1 MSNLFKLTIEG
12 ILIEVVALLSF
23 IGIAKTSWDFPGK
36 QVVIIMALIAIIAL
50 LMVAVAR
57 LSIREL
63 FYLSAFL
70 TISIVCIYQIL
81 GFFFFPG
88 IVKDVVPF
96 SWEHLTNI
104 GLVTVLVFCSHM
116 GSVILIMGFKK
127 ILKL

>member
-1 MSNLFKLTIEG
+1 MSNLFKLTLEG
-12 ILIEVVALLSF
+12 ILIEVVAVLSF

-36 QVVIIMALIAIIAL
+36 QVVIIMALIAIIVFFI
-50 LMVAVAR
+50 VAVAR

-70 TISIVCIYQIL
+70 TIGIICIYQVL
-81 GFFFFPG
+81 GFSFFPG

-96 SWEHLTNI
+96 SWEHLSNI
-104 GLVTVLVFCSHM
+104 GFVTLLVFCGHM
-116 GSVILIMGFKK
+116 GIVILIIGFKK